1 MFVIK
6 RDKIPVAVCL
16 TESRAL
22 ALQSHLWTSFNR
34 EYKIVEVKEIREIVT
49 QPQKPINSGLTEEQS
64 QIRKERTA

>member
-16 TESRAL
+16 TEKRAI
-22 ALQSHLWTSFNR
+22 ALQSHLWTSFGR
-34 EYKIVEVKEIREIVT
+34 EYTIIEVKEIREIIT
-49 QPQKPINSGLTEEQS
+49 NPQKPINSGLTEEQT